1 MNNISN
7 DEKSHQQIEEFL
19 IKEYNL
25 DKKNAKLIADSF
37 FNQSYEKNTKI
48 IENLINNEDIKK
60 FELELHELINYLKI
74 HVIKDKIT
82 LIYLNRIGNTIRY
95 GKYNYGVK
103 TDYNTIKINKS
114 YDLKYVYQI
123 IKKEFSSIFTQEQ
136 KYTFFSGYNLLI
148 NLGPKVTVEIN
159 SNNKFDKEWFYE
171 EISYNCNQ
179 EIIRQNIKDMM
190 SNNTNEEHD
199 HSPKITNQNIESET
213 NHHYIEEK
221 FKKII
226 HQNKILNKKK
236 KQSK

>member
-1 MNNISN
+1 MNFRIKVLMVFIPLCFLLCFMSN
-7 DEKSHQQIEEFL
+7 TYSRYVANTTCDLKM
-19 IKEYNL
+19 
-25 DKKNAKLIADSF
+25 SF
-37 FNQSYEKNTKI
+37 AQWQL
-48 IENLINNEDIKK
+48 LINNEDIKK

-148 NLGPKVTVEIN
+148 NLGQL
-159 SNNKFDKEWFYE
+159 S
-171 EISYNCNQ
+171 
-179 EIIRQNIKDMM
+179 
-190 SNNTNEEHD
+190 
-199 HSPKITNQNIESET
+199 
-213 NHHYIEEK
+213 
-221 FKKII
+221 
-226 HQNKILNKKK
+226 
-236 KQSK
+236 